1 VVGVDSLVRPGWW
14 LDADGCPGGRGG
26 LREGVDA
33 ELGVHVLEVFLD
45 GARRDAHPGGGLRGG
60 MADGG

>member
-1 VVGVDSLVRPGWW
+1 VVGVGRLVRLGWW

-33 ELGVHVLEVFLD
+33 KSCVDVLEVFLD
-45 GARRDAHPGGGLRGG
+45 GAWRDVNCPGFCG
-60 MADGG
+60 AFV